1 MNNNE
6 KLTLSCLVLCSMLAS
21 ALVLLIHGLGTW
33 TGLLGP
39 LGFAAT
45 VAIVGTLALVVAG
58 LVYLRA
64 IQRVGWTRP
73 VAGADSELTW
83 TQVATLFAV
92 ALGCASSAALVAVT
106 KSLPASLVPP
116 EVLAQSWK
124 SLVYSI
130 GFASAVVV
138 GGRVFRMLFPL
149 TALTLLAFSLAT
161 WGALRSPFGPPFE
174 VLVATLVILLVVR
187 PLMKVRI

>member
-21 ALVLLIHGLGTW
+21 ALVLLIHGLGTGRDCSDRW
-33 TGLLGP
+33 ASP
-39 LGFAAT
+39 P
-45 VAIVGTLALVVAG
+45 
-58 LVYLRA
+58 RS
-64 IQRVGWTRP
+64 P
-73 VAGADSELTW
+73 
-83 TQVATLFAV
+83 
-92 ALGCASSAALVAVT
+92 SSAPWPSSSLASCTWRNSARWLDASGRRCRLGTDLDSSRDALRRRPGLRVLRRSRGRHEV
-106 KSLPASLVPP
+106 PARVPRP
-116 EVLAQSWK
+116 AEVLAQSWK

-161 WGALRSPFGPPFE
+161 WGALRSRS
-174 VLVATLVILLVVR
+174 VR
-187 PLMKVRI
+187 RSRFSWPLWSSCWSYAR